1 MYYYGRISDTL
12 FEGLEQIGGFYE
24 SLHHIGFM
32 LVFFFSQRLF
42 ISEFINSLYQVQSP
56 KEDECGF
63 NSKEMYMNAENL
75 I

>member
-1 MYYYGRISDTL
+1 MYYYGRLADTL

-42 ISEFINSLYQVQSP
+42 VSEFINSLY
-56 KEDECGF
+56 
-63 NSKEMYMNAENL
+63 
-75 I
+75 